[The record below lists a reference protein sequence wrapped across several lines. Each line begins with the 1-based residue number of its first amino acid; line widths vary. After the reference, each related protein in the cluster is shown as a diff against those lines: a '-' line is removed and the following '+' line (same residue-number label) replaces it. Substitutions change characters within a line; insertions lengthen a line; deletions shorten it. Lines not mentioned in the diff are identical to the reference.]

1 MSNEPNKITDKLA
14 ALYQNNINELFKGSS
29 DFINEERKIAIEYF
43 IKTGIPTTKNENYK
57 YTDLAPVFQNGYKKF
72 FTPQNFNIELN
83 QAFQCQVPNLDTY
96 TVLFSNGW
104 FYQHNLP
111 FNNLP
116 KGVILQSLK
125 EASKEHPELFAKYY
139 SKHAKSN
146 DDSIVALNT
155 AFAQDGFFLYV
166 PKNIVIDKPIQVIN
180 LLRSEQDLMVT
191 QRNLVVLDEN
201 SSAKLIIC
209 DHALSPCRFLTNA
222 VTEVCV
228 GENALF
234 DYYNIQNQHNLTT
247 QLSSVYIRQK
257 KNSNVLTNTL
267 SLHGKLI
274 RNNISILLDDQ
285 GCESNV
291 YGLFLADR
299 NQHIDNYTFI
309 DHAKPNCNSNELYK
323 GILDDNSTGGFNGKI
338 IVRPDAQ
345 KTQALQS
352 NKNILLTDTA
362 EMNTKP
368 QLEIYADDVKCSH
381 GATIGQIDEDALF
394 YLRARGI
401 NEKEARMMLMFAFAH
416 EILKK
421 IRVDSLDAQLNDLVE
436 SRLRGEFSK
445 CDFCNYNVI
454 KK

>member
-1 MSNEPNKITDKLA
+1 MSNERNKITDKLV
-14 ALYQNNINELFKGSS
+14 ALYKDNLKDLSKDAS
-29 DFINEERKIAIEYF
+29 DFINTEREIAIKYF
-43 IKTGIPTTKNENYK
+43 SKTGIPTTKNENYK

-72 FTPQNFNIELN
+72 FKPQEFNIELSE
-83 QAFQCQVPNLDTY
+83 AFKCRVPNLDTY
-96 TVLFSNGW
+96 TVLLSNGW
-104 FYQHNLP
+104 FYQHNIPLS
-111 FNNLP
+111 NLP
-116 KGVILQSLK
+116 KGVVLQSLQK
-125 EASKEHPELFAKYY
+125 ASKEHPELVEKYY
-139 SKHAKSN
+139 SKLAKSN

-155 AFAQDGFFLYV
+155 AFTQDGFFLYI
-166 PKNIVIDKPIQVIN
+166 PKNVVIDKPIQVIN

-191 QRNLVVLDEN
+191 QRNLVVLEEN
-201 SSAKLIIC
+201 SNAKLIIC
-209 DHALSPCRFLTNA
+209 DHALSPCRFLSNT

-228 GENALF
+228 GENAIF
-234 DYYNIQNQHNLTT
+234 DYYNIENQHNLTT
-247 QLSSVYIRQK
+247 QLSSVYIHQK

-274 RNNISILLDDQ
+274 RNNVSILLDDE

-291 YGLFLADR
+291 YGLFLADK
-299 NQHIDNYTFI
+299 NQHVDNYTFI
-309 DHAKPNCNSNELYK
+309 DHAKPNCISNELYK

-352 NKNILLTDTA
+352 NKNILLTDNA

-381 GATIGQIDEDALF
+381 GAAIGQIDGEALF

-401 NEKEARMMLMFAFAH
+401 NEKEARMMLMSAFTH

-421 IRVDSLDAQLNDLVE
+421 IRVDSLDIQLTDLVE

-445 CDFCNYNVI
+445 CDFCSYNAI
-454 KK
+454 K

>member
-1 MSNEPNKITDKLA
+1 MGNERNKITDKLV
-14 ALYQNNINELFKGSS
+14 ALYQDNLKDLSKDSS
-29 DFINEERKIAIEYF
+29 NFINTKREIAIEYF
-43 IKTGIPTTKNENYK
+43 SKTGIPTTKNENYK
-57 YTDLAPVFQNGYKKF
+57 YTDLAPVFANGYTKF
-72 FTPQNFNIELN
+72 FKPQKFSIELN
-83 QAFQCQVPNLDTY
+83 KAFQCQVPNLDTY

-104 FYQHNLP
+104 FYEQNLTQ
-111 FNNLP
+111 NNLP
-116 KGVILQSLK
+116 EGVILQSFQK
-125 EASKEHPELFAKYY
+125 ASKEHPELVEKYY
-139 SKHAKSN
+139 SKLAKS
-146 DDSIVALNT
+146 DDDGVVALNT

-166 PKNIVIDKPIQVIN
+166 PKNTIIDKPIQVIN
-180 LLRSEQDLMVT
+180 LLRSEKDLMVT

-222 VTEVCV
+222 VTEVSV
-228 GENALF
+228 GENAIF
-234 DYYNIQNQHNLTT
+234 DYYNIENQHNLTT

-274 RNNISILLDDQ
+274 RNNISVLLDDE
-285 GCESNV
+285 GCESNLF
-291 YGLFLADR
+291 GLFLADKD
-299 NQHIDNYTFI
+299 QHIDNYTFI
-309 DHAKPNCNSNELYK
+309 DHAKPNCKSNELYK
-323 GILDDNSTGGFNGKI
+323 GILDDEATGGFNGKI
-338 IVRPDAQ
+338 VVRQDAQ

-352 NKNILLTDTA
+352 NKNILLTDNA

-381 GATIGQIDEDALF
+381 GATIGQIDEEALF

-421 IRVDSLDAQLNDLVE
+421 IRVDSLDVQLIDLVE

-454 KK
+454 K

>member
-1 MSNEPNKITDKLA
+1 MSNETNKITNKLV
-14 ALYQNNINELFKGSS
+14 ALYEDNIGDLFENSS
-29 DFINEERKIAIEYF
+29 DLINRERKIAIDYF
-43 IKTGIPTTKNENYK
+43 KKTGIPTTKNESYK
-57 YTDLAPVFQNGYKKF
+57 YTDLAPVFANGYTKF
-72 FTPQNFNIELN
+72 FERQKFNVELN
-83 QAFQCQVPNLDTY
+83 EAFQCQVPNLNTH

-104 FYQHNLP
+104 FYEKNLEY
-111 FNNLP
+111 NSLP
-116 KGVILQSLK
+116 EGVILKSFQK
-125 EASKEHPELFAKYY
+125 ASKEHPELVEKYY
-139 SKHAKSN
+139 SKLAKSN

-155 AFAQDGFFLYV
+155 AFCQDGFFLYV
-166 PKNIVIDKPIQVIN
+166 PKNTIIDKPIQVIN
-180 LLRSEQDLMVT
+180 LLRSEKDLMVT

-209 DHALSPCRFLTNA
+209 DHALSPCRFLTNT

-228 GENALF
+228 GENAIF
-234 DYYNIQNQHNLTT
+234 DYYNIENQHNLTT
-247 QLSSVYIRQK
+247 QLSSVFINQK

-274 RNNISILLDDQ
+274 RNNVSILLEDE
-285 GCESNV
+285 GCESNLF
-291 YGLFLADR
+291 GLFLADKD
-299 NQHIDNYTFI
+299 QHIDNYTFI
-309 DHAKPNCNSNELYK
+309 DHAKPNCKSNELYK
-323 GILDDNSTGGFNGKI
+323 GILDDEATGGFNGKI
-338 IVRPDAQ
+338 VVRQDAQ

-352 NKNILLTDTA
+352 NKNILLTDNA

-381 GATIGQIDEDALF
+381 GATIGQIDEEALF
-394 YLRARGI
+394 YLRTRGI

-421 IRVDSLDAQLNDLVE
+421 IRVDSLDVQLIDLVE

-454 KK
+454 K